1 MKRTLLIAALLLPLT
16 SMAEYRERPLDTLPQ
31 SSDVIQDSTEFARVL
46 DSKPIPGPVV
56 PRQVCSQVAAPPAPD
71 HNTAGAVLGGLTGAL
86 LGSRF
91 GGGHGKDATT
101 IAGAVAGAMVGDRV
115 GSGDAGPQ
123 QECHTIYEAGPPAG
137 YRVTYE
143 YQGKLLTTTTA
154 APPGQFLKV
163 RKLIT
168 VE

>member
-1 MKRTLLIAALLLPLT
+1 MKRTLLAAALLLPLT
-16 SMAEYRERPLDTLPQ
+16 SMAEYRERPYAPIAQ
-31 SSDVIQDSTEFARVL
+31 SSNVIQDSTEYARVL
-46 DSKPIPGPVV
+46 DSKPIPGPVMA
-56 PRQVCSQVAAPPAPD
+56 RQLCSAVAAPPAPE
-71 HNTAGAVLGGLTGAL
+71 HNAAGAVIGGLTGAL

-137 YRVTYE
+137 YQVTYE

-154 APPGQFLKV
+154 TPPGQFLRV

>member
-1 MKRTLLIAALLLPLT
+1 MKRILLAAALLLPLA
-16 SMAEYRERPLDTLPQ
+16 SMADYRERPRAPMAQ
-31 SSDVIQDSTEFARVL
+31 SSNVIQDSTEYARVL
-46 DSKPIPGPVV
+46 DSKPIPGPVQAQ
-56 PRQVCSQVAAPPAPD
+56 QVCSAVATPPPPE
-71 HNTAGAVLGGLTGAL
+71 HNTAGAVIGGLTGAL

-91 GGGHGKDATT
+91 GGGNGKNATT

-115 GSGDAGPQ
+115 GSADAGPQ

-137 YRVTYE
+137 YQVTYE

-154 APPGQFLKV
+154 APPGQFLRV